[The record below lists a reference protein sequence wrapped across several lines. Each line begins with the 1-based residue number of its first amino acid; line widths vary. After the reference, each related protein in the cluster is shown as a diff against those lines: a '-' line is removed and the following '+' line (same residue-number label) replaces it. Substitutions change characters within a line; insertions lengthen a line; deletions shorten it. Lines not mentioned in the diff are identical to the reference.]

1 MITKEEVQS
10 LSQKYKINQ
19 TVIFREYLQLW
30 FLSQLYTTT
39 GSEKVFFK
47 GGTAIHFL
55 LKSFR
60 FSEDLDFT
68 VQFEVNEF
76 EKLISRIFKKTLQIE
91 GLSIKEKKT
100 ITGKSFILTYVGE
113 LLEFKVFVSL
123 DFSFREKILSPQK
136 SIFTTDFPVIFTDF
150 VQHLSFEEIL
160 AEKIR
165 AILTRKKGRDIFD
178 IWFLLNK
185 GINFDFP
192 LIKKKMSYY
201 PKISWSK
208 DLTIKTIDSF
218 PLKEFERDLRPF
230 LPLPERMR
238 IKNLYELVKKTIF
251 EKI

>member
-1 MITKEEVQS
+1 MITKEEIQRF
-10 LSQKYKINQ
+10 SQKYKINQ

-30 FLSQLYTTT
+30 FLSQLYTTG
-39 GSEKVFFK
+39 GSERVFFK

-100 ITGKSFILTYVGE
+100 ITGKSFILVYAGE

-136 SIFTTDFPVIFTDF
+136 SIFTTDYPIVFTDF
-150 VQHLSFEEIL
+150 VHHLSFEEIL

-185 GINFDFP
+185 GINFDFS
-192 LIKKKMSYY
+192 LIEEKMSYY

-208 DLTIKTIDSF
+208 DLTIKTIDGF
-218 PLKEFERDLRPF
+218 PLKEFEKDLRPF

-238 IKNLYELVKKTIF
+238 IKNLYELIKKTIF
-251 EKI
+251 GKI